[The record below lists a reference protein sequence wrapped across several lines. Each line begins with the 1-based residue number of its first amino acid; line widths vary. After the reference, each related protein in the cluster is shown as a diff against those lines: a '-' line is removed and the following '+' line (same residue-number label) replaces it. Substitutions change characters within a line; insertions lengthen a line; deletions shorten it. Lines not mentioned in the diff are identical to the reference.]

1 MGDPQV
7 TVLVPIWSSMTTGW
21 FGAHN
26 SMPPGRASQ
35 FQSSWSPVTEKGCP
49 SVVVGGGNPVDPCWG
64 CQERMPN
71 VVACKIQQYNLF
83 VECRNPRIISQFYQ
97 KWHGTNMY
105 KPSKIARF
113 IFSDHHGLPDCGND
127 SVNQW
132 LNLWYCS
139 SMPWDRGTSAAPSST
154 SSTMTARWPACRKL
168 LIGVGCRVSIIH
180 HMLPSQHWKVKVL
193 Q

>member
-105 KPSKIARF
+105 KPSKIVRF
-113 IFSDHHGLPDCGND
+113 IFQITMVYPIAAMIQWISGWTFGTVPLCPETVALQQLLLQHLQLWPPDD
-127 SVNQW
+127 Q
-132 LNLWYCS
+132 
-139 SMPWDRGTSAAPSST
+139 P
-154 SSTMTARWPACRKL
+154 
-168 LIGVGCRVSIIH
+168 VGSC
-180 HMLPSQHWKVKVL
+180 
-193 Q
+193 